1 MATLAINQSITRN
14 SSLPLDYYSVFET
27 YAKLTTYCSSIRA
40 YAGQIV
46 AVTSDSDKNGAYVLT
61 GVKPFT
67 PVKIGDSSSTNKT
80 NFTILT
86 TAEYEA
92 LTNKDANTIYFC
104 TETDDDSDDS
114 DNSNNSSNSSNSNS
128 SNSSDSSNTGSG
140 SSSGESSSSTISA
153 DKSEIELSNIKSDY
167 DVTITSSSDVTYT
180 NPAWVTVTLSS
191 SSGNTKIYTIS
202 ASENTSTYPRT
213 GTATFTNT
221 SGDSVTV
228 TLKQSCAVRFTIT
241 ADDIEASDTT
251 ITGTVKA
258 YGISSD
264 EFELIVYN
272 YADLSTSDD
281 INVTYTPTD
290 FNASV
295 SGVTIS
301 FSATVPA
308 NNTSNDVVYMVQAS
322 KSVGGGESAKL
333 SVIQSAKS

>member
-114 DNSNNSSNSSNSNS
+114 DDSDNSNSNNSSN
-128 SNSSDSSNTGSG
+128 
-140 SSSGESSSSTISA
+140 ESSTNAITA
-153 DKSEIELSNIKSDY
+153 DKSEIECSNVGSTDY
-167 DVTITSSSDVTYT
+167 IIITSSSDVTYT
-180 NPAWVTVTLSS
+180 NPDWVTISLDST
-191 SSGNTKIYTIS
+191 SSGDTKKYAISIS
-202 ASENTSTYPRT
+202 AYTNTSPRT
-213 GTATFTNT
+213 GNIVFTNSDGNTVTVVIKQSGIIKFSISVNTDPISANSTTFT
-221 SGDSVTV
+221 GKVT
-228 TLKQSCAVRFTIT
+228 
-241 ADDIEASDTT
+241 
-251 ITGTVKA
+251 A
-258 YGISSD
+258 YNISSD
-264 EFELIVYN
+264 TFNLYAYRADNNDDTGVSVTYTPSEFTAAVGGRSISFTVTVPVN
-272 YADLSTSDD
+272 NTSDD
-281 INVTYTPTD
+281 IAYIIKACNEVGNNEEATY
-290 FNASV
+290 
-295 SGVTIS
+295 
-301 FSATVPA
+301 
-308 NNTSNDVVYMVQAS
+308 
-322 KSVGGGESAKL
+322 